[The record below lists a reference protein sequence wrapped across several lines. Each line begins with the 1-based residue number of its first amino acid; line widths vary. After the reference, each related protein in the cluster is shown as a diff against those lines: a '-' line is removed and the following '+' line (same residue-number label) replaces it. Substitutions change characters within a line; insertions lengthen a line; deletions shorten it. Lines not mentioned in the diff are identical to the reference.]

1 MTGSPLPSDP
11 LELTALE
18 DRLLVAYRLVQH
30 FDFLSATRV
39 TDLYARHRALP
50 TSLVADQRALIAA
63 VMCLG
68 RLSELVFPGGHSRM
82 RCIPVSE
89 PREDITYF
97 RLALTHLDQWGAAS
111 CTALCE

>member
-1 MTGSPLPSDP
+1 
-11 LELTALE
+11 
-18 DRLLVAYRLVQH
+18 
-30 FDFLSATRV
+30 
-39 TDLYARHRALP
+39 
-50 TSLVADQRALIAA
+50 
-63 VMCLG
+63 MCLG